1 MYPLEMTSLVDSLV
15 DLVDLVDLWTS
26 GRAKKGSL
34 KMSREKRKK
43 GSLKMSREKNF
54 LQEKNP
60 MDRVWQKSV
69 K

>member
-1 MYPLEMTSLVDSLV
+1 M
-15 DLVDLVDLWTS
+15 WTS

-54 LQEKNP
+54 LQEKKTDGP
-60 MDRVWQKSV
+60 SV
-69 K
+69 AKVSEVKGLSLTSRLQIANLFAE